1 MATMDSGP
9 RNQILGRNHFPAH
22 DGAMVS
28 LPADMTIPRL
38 VMANA
43 ERDPEGLAV
52 VDGERRYTFEEF
64 ERAVIEAV
72 QAWIAFGLGQGDR
85 VGIWS
90 PNSVDWMIA
99 AMGVLGAGGVLL
111 PINSRLRASEVVK
124 VLHRTSASA
133 ICTVETF
140 LGEHYPGLLRG
151 ADPDLAVPIVD
162 LSNAGEE
169 GAVRWESML
178 EDGAQEVLRSQAIAR
193 IEAISPTDVCEILFT
208 SGTTGI
214 PKGVVTTHGKN
225 VFGWTEFASLAEIGP
240 TSRLLLQ
247 LPLGLATGLKATFF
261 MATFVGAAVV
271 VQSVWNV
278 EEAMHL
284 IEEHGI
290 TYFGG
295 PPTAF
300 QDLLDS
306 PKRTH
311 YDLSSLRRGHV
322 SGTTIAPALISRMYS
337 ENIFDVVSIGYGLS
351 EVGPIATTRPG
362 DDIEAVSQTAGK
374 PMSGMEVRIV
384 DDAGHDLGVEQPGEI
399 VARGGWI
406 MNGYYN
412 DPEQTELVL
421 TEEGWLHTGDIG
433 LFDQR
438 GYLRIV
444 GRKKEMY
451 ITGGFNVYPAEV
463 ERCLM
468 EQGSLSQV
476 AVVPKSDDRLG
487 EIGVAFVVRKP
498 GEDADVTTLMAWV
511 SERLAKYKVPRHISF
526 EDSLPMNAGAKVLK
540 DELRERAAKMT
551 DAGKSLI

>member
-1 MATMDSGP
+1 
-9 RNQILGRNHFPAH
+9 
-22 DGAMVS
+22 
-28 LPADMTIPRL
+28 MTIPRL

-43 ERDPEGLAV
+43 ERDPEGLAI
-52 VDGERRYTFEEF
+52 VDGERRYTFKEF
-64 ERAVIEAV
+64 DRAVTEAV
-72 QAWIAFGLGQGDR
+72 QAWIAFGLNPGDR

-90 PNSVDWMIA
+90 PNSAEWMIA
-99 AMGVLGAGGVLL
+99 AMGLLGAGGVLL

-124 VLHRTSASA
+124 VLQRTSASA
-133 ICTVETF
+133 LCTVETF
-140 LGEHYPGLLRG
+140 LGEHYPSLLRE
-151 ADPDLAVPIVD
+151 ADPDLNVPIVD
-162 LSNAGEE
+162 LSNSGEE
-169 GAVRWESML
+169 GVVPWQAML
-178 EDGAQEVLRSQAIAR
+178 DAGAQNVDRSQAVAR
-193 IEAISPTDVCEILFT
+193 IEAIVPRDVCEILFT

-225 VFGWTEFASLAEIGP
+225 VFGWTEFASLSEIGP
-240 TSRLLLQ
+240 TSKLLLQ

-271 VQSVWNV
+271 VQPVWKV

-284 IEEHGI
+284 IQEHGI

-306 PKRTH
+306 PERPH

-322 SGTTIAPALISRMYS
+322 SGTTIAPALISRMYA
-337 ENIFDVVSIGYGLS
+337 ENLFDVVSIGYGLS

-374 PMSGMEVRIV
+374 PMKGMEVRIV
-384 DDAGHDLGVEQPGEI
+384 DDAGHDLGVEEPGEI

-412 DPEQTELVL
+412 DPEQTALVL
-421 TEEGWLHTGDIG
+421 TEDGWLHTGDIG

-438 GYLRIV
+438 GFLRIV

-468 EQGSLSQV
+468 EHGSLSHV
-476 AVVPKSDDRLG
+476 AVVPKPDDRLG
-487 EIGVAFVVRKP
+487 EVGVAFVVRRP
-498 GEDADVTTLMAWV
+498 GEDVAVSALKEWV
-511 SERLAKYKVPRHISF
+511 SDHLAKYKVPRLISF
-526 EDSLPMNAGAKVLK
+526 EDSLPVNASAKVLK
-540 DELRERAAKMT
+540 DELRERAGKMEYSER
-551 DAGKSLI
+551 SLP